1 MGCDTFPIWIGI
13 VIATAVVIVILTIL
27 IISRNWKAVKFFLF
41 MRFNILI
48 NDETKSVDDMEF
60 DAFVAYRWAFY
71 VWIGIVNAEFQ
82 FKSWPST

>member
-1 MGCDTFPIWIGI
+1 
-13 VIATAVVIVILTIL
+13 
-27 IISRNWKAVKFFLF
+27 